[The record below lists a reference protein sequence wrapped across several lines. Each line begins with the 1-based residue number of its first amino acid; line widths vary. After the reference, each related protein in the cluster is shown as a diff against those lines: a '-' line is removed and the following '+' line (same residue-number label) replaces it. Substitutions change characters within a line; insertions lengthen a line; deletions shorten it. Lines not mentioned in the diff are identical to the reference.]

1 MSQSVSQLLT
11 SIANDRSWHHS
22 KPSSLLNVT
31 EWVSQWVSE
40 SVSEWVSYWQAL
52 PMIGLGSD
60 KNQNIW
66 KTKKTHQ
73 TIHTCESAC
82 AFLLRHSHGILAPP
96 ILMQLQ
102 SNMRDDKY
110 RRVGCWGHRL
120 HVLAPTFLCAQHT
133 SHSLAHFKQWT
144 HLWRLSI
151 VHWTHLWRCSLFKL
165 NSRNLA
171 RARCRTW
178 FLPQAL
184 PALWAAHRS
193 KRGINHLHK
202 SHRYDKAWW
211 NLIAPNTNLTNL
223 PTKYT

>member
-1 MSQSVSQLLT
+1 
-11 SIANDRSWHHS
+11 
-22 KPSSLLNVT
+22 
-31 EWVSQWVSE
+31 
-40 SVSEWVSYWQAL
+40 
-52 PMIGLGSD
+52 MIGLGSD

-120 HVLAPTFLCAQHT
+120 HVLAQPFYAHNTLHT
-133 SHSLAHFKQWT
+133 LLPSSSSETTCGGWAVY
-144 HLWRLSI
+144 S
-151 VHWTHLWRCSLFKL
+151 VHWTHLWRCSVFKL

-202 SHRYDKAWW
+202 THRYDKAWW
-211 NLIAPNTNLTNL
+211 NLIAP
-223 PTKYT
+223 KR